1 MDAEKKVKKGTA
13 EKRGVRKATKT
24 NLKPTKEVDLKAAA
38 EGSDLIQPEVAET
51 PTTPRKKGNRRGSGL
66 SSEKAAPDTTT
77 VTPSLG
83 EPTAMALTGETVMTV
98 QAGPSTG
105 EEPTVEQIQLRA
117 YFISERRKSAG
128 LPGDETGDWVQARE
142 ELRKEPNAV

>member
-13 EKRGVRKATKT
+13 EKRSVRKATKT

-38 EGSDLIQPEVAET
+38 EGSDLTQPEVAES
-51 PTTPRKKGNRRGSGL
+51 PTTPRKKGSRRGVGSSTAKVTAADKTAATPS
-66 SSEKAAPDTTT
+66 SSETAGIVLA
-77 VTPSLG
+77 
-83 EPTAMALTGETVMTV
+83 EPLTA
-98 QAGPSTG
+98 

-117 YFISERRKSAG
+117 YFISERRKNAG

-142 ELRKEPNAV
+142 ELRNEPHGG

>member
-1 MDAEKKVKKGTA
+1 MDADKKVKKGTA
-13 EKRGVRKATKT
+13 EKRSVRKATKT

-38 EGSDLIQPEVAET
+38 EGTDVIRPDVAES
-51 PTTPRKKGNRRGSGL
+51 PTAPRKRVTRRGLEAPSA
-66 SSEKAAPDTTT
+66 KPAA
-77 VTPSLG
+77 LG
-83 EPTAMALTGETVMTV
+83 KGAPA
-98 QAGPSTG
+98 

-142 ELRKEPNAV
+142 ELRSEPRGS